1 MSFTPATIKVGENG
15 TAENVQFNPASLRVT
30 TTNQLDDDH
39 PNQVSKPTGFK
50 LDVELLFDST
60 HDGSDIFQKT
70 RAIRDA
76 ATATA
81 QGATAPAGGSGGSG
95 ANSRSGTAASG
106 LSLVTFSWG
115 TTHYR
120 GYIESLNET
129 LDYWSSD
136 GVPLRSTLQISIKGT
151 TENFLTGTYGTVAR
165 YTENPAPRA
174 LEIVATDAASDQA
187 RFTRTAAAG
196 GDGSTGRALAG
207 LNGVENMR
215 GGTSAFAGA
224 SAGAFASAGAGA
236 GAGASASASAGA
248 SAGASASAGAFAGAG
263 ASASAGAG
271 VSAGAG
277 AQLQAAAAFR
287 LAGGVSAGASLGF
300 GAGASAGLSASAG
313 LGASVGVGMAAGA
326 GIGIS
331 GGIGLS
337 AGAGIGM
344 SGGIGIGGS
353 AGVGLGMSAGLD
365 IGLGGGRIGIS
376 TSTSITGLDGVTHS
390 SSTTSVTGFDGVTR
404 TTSSSSVGSGSTGIP
419 ATVGAFAGL
428 GASRTTL
435 PGAGFDPDR
444 LLPPPL
450 PGGGASTNY
459 DVSGRAVSGDGQ
471 FAASY
476 SAHAGVTVW

>member
-224 SAGAFASAGAGA
+224 SAGAFASASAGA
-236 GAGASASASAGA
+236 GAGASASAGA

-271 VSAGAG
+271 AGVSAGAS

-365 IGLGGGRIGIS
+365 IGLGGGGIGIS

-419 ATVGAFAGL
+419 ATAGAFAGL

-450 PGGGASTNY
+450 PGGGARTNY